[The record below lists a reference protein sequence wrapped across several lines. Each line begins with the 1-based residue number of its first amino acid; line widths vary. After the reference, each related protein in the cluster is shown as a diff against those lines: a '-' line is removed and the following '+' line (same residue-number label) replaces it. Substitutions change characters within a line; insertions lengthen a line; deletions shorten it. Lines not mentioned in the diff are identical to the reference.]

1 MIPQEKDKQL
11 DNNYSM
17 ALSRLAN
24 TENRLLKGIELGKR
38 YNEIIAQYFEKGF
51 LETVDKKDKK
61 QLVSTTFFS
70 TTT

>member
-1 MIPQEKDKQL
+1 
-11 DNNYSM
+11 M

-24 TENRLLKGIELGKR
+24 TEKRLLKGIELGKR

-61 QLVSTTFFS
+61 MVAFYNIF
-70 TTT
+70 

>member
-1 MIPQEKDKQL
+1 
-11 DNNYSM
+11 M

-24 TENRLLKGIELGKR
+24 TEKRLLKGIELGKR
-38 YNEIIAQYFEKGF
+38 YNEIIAQSFEKGF

-61 QLVSTTFFS
+61 WLVSTTFFS

>member
-11 DNNYSM
+11 DNNYLM

-24 TENRLLKGIELGKR
+24 TEKRLLKGIELGKR

>member
-24 TENRLLKGIELGKR
+24 TEKRLLKGIELGKR
-38 YNEIIAQYFEKGF
+38 YNEIIARYFEKGF

-61 QLVSTTFFS
+61 WLVSTTFFS

>member
-24 TENRLLKGIELGKR
+24 TEKRLLKGIELGKR
-38 YNEIIAQYFEKGF
+38 HNEIIAQYFEKGF